1 MSHKHNPATQAST
14 ATWTSREAY
23 LLALVCLVVG
33 LVAGYVFH
41 GSAPGGAVVP
51 SVPSSAA
58 NAPVAQQTVQ
68 SPEALAQLAK
78 PLLAAVKADPNN
90 VDALVQLGNFYF
102 DNRAYAEAITYY
114 TRALEL
120 RPEDVNVRTDRGT
133 AYWYSGFPEKAIEDY
148 ERSLAYDP
156 NHANTL
162 FNMGVVKLHGLHD
175 AQGAVAAWQKLLQA
189 YPQHPERARIETL
202 IAQARSQKP

>member
-1 MSHKHNPATQAST
+1 
-14 ATWTSREAY
+14 

-41 GSAPGGAVVP
+41 GSTAGGA
-51 SVPSSAA
+51 SVSL
-58 NAPVAQQTVQ
+58 APPPAPNVSVAQQPVQ
-68 SPEALAQLAK
+68 SPEVLAQLAK

-102 DNRAYAEAITYY
+102 DNRAYGEAISYY

-120 RPEDVNVRTDRGT
+120 RPNDVNVRTDRGT

-148 ERSLAYDP
+148 ERSLALDP

-162 FNMGVVKLHGLHD
+162 FNMGVVKLHGLQD
-175 AQGAVAAWQKLLQA
+175 AEGAVAAWQKLLQA